1 MNRCSA
7 GLPDLAA
14 ANAGRADFHALIH
27 SVLIDTDSLDIGFK
41 NTRGNFHHVHTDT
54 TFFLGKTSP
63 DDPAT
68 VKFFLAADF
77 TDIAHY
83 DTSYM
88 LHYLLKTISSIL
100 DHTKHARLKVY
111 EYNTPPDF
119 FKILRFFF

>member
-1 MNRCSA
+1 MLRPGLNADCTAKYMSRMNRCSA

-77 TDIAHY
+77 TDITHY
-83 DTSYM
+83 DTSYTFGK
-88 LHYLLKTISSIL
+88 LKLNHSAHQFT
-100 DHTKHARLKVY
+100 
-111 EYNTPPDF
+111 
-119 FKILRFFF
+119 